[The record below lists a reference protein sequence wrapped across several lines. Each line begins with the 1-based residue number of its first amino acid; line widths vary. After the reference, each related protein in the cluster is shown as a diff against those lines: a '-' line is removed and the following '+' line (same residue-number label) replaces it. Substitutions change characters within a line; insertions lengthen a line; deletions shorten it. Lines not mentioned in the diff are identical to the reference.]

1 MIDTQCAGG
10 DLKSSRRCLHE
21 CQEERSGEGGGAA
34 GIDQYLYRLA
44 PGAQNINF
52 SDFFPLA
59 AISVHNYPTF
69 KAKLY
74 LCWSLPLR

>member
-1 MIDTQCAGG
+1 M
-10 DLKSSRRCLHE
+10 CLLE

-34 GIDQYLYRLA
+34 GIDQYLYRL
-44 PGAQNINF
+44 GAGAGCQNINF

-59 AISVHNYPTF
+59 AISAHNYPTF

-74 LCWSLPLR
+74 LCWSLPLNIPFF